1 MATTPESGISNRAR
15 GVRGLSL
22 LLSSIQVYGIAIFLS
37 FGVIATISAIL
48 GYPVFEVLETLVF
61 SSFRSFAGLKSTIK
75 VSIPLLFTTYA
86 FSIPFK
92 IKFFN
97 IGAWG
102 QMLLGGAMT
111 AVVGLLLADWN
122 LPSVVMIPLLVLTA
136 ILAGGVFA
144 LIAAYLK
151 ADYDINPIV
160 STIMLNYVALQCV
173 AFFCTARGFTD
184 PKGGHPQTMLLPSS
198 AALGFIS
205 GIPYS
210 LLLAVLAVLLVS
222 VLINRTRLGYEINA
236 IGYNPVAAQSYGI
249 DFRKTIMLTFFFG
262 GALAGLGGG
271 LEVLNIHNRLLVG
284 FADISGVNFG
294 PLGVLA
300 ALVVAGNP
308 MAVPVASF
316 FMSVLLV
323 GADRL
328 QRTMQVPVE
337 LVFLLQAVIVLSVLI
352 VQRWLGERTNRKG

>member
-1 MATTPESGISNRAR
+1 MAVTPKAEILSGSWGA
-15 GVRGLSL
+15 RGLSRIL
-22 LLSSIQVYGIAIFLS
+22 PGLQVYGLAISLS
-37 FGVIATISAIL
+37 FAVIAGISAVL
-48 GYPVFEVLETLVF
+48 GYPVWEVLKTLIF

-102 QMLLGGAMT
+102 QMMLGGAMA
-111 AVVGLLLADWN
+111 AVVGLLLSDWN
-122 LPSVVMIPLLVLTA
+122 LPAPVFIPLLILTA
-136 ILAGGVFA
+136 ILAGGFFA

-160 STIMLNYVALQCV
+160 STIMLNYVAFQAV
-173 AFFCTARGFTD
+173 ALICTARGFTD
-184 PKGGHPQTMLLPSS
+184 PKGGHPQTMLLPSD
-198 AALGFIS
+198 ATLGFVG
-205 GIPYS
+205 GIPHS
-210 LLLAVLAVLLVS
+210 LLLAALAVIFVS
-222 VLINRTRLGYEINA
+222 VLISRTRLGYEINA
-236 IGYNPVAAQSYGI
+236 IGYNPVAAQTYGI
-249 DFRKTIMLTFFFG
+249 DFRKTIMLTFFCG

-294 PLGVLA
+294 ALGVLA

-308 MAVPVASF
+308 LAVPVAAF
-316 FMSVLLV
+316 LMSALMV

-337 LVFLLQAVIVLSVLI
+337 LVFLLQAIIVLLI
-352 VQRWLGERTNRKG
+352 VITRAKLSAKR

>member
-1 MATTPESGISNRAR
+1 MAVTPKAEISPRPWGTT
-15 GVRGLSL
+15 GLSRFL
-22 LLSSIQVYGIAIFLS
+22 PGLQVYGLAISLS
-37 FGVIATISAIL
+37 FAVIAALSAVL
-48 GYPVFEVLETLVF
+48 GYPVVEVLKTLIF

-102 QMLLGGAMT
+102 QMMLGGAMT

-122 LPSVVMIPLLVLTA
+122 PPPVALIPLLVLTA
-136 ILAGGVFA
+136 ILAGGFFA

-160 STIMLNYVALQCV
+160 STIMLNYVAFQAV
-173 AFFCTARGFTD
+173 ALICTARGFTD
-184 PKGGHPQTMLLPSS
+184 PKGGHPQTMLLPSG
-198 AALGFIS
+198 AVLGFM
-205 GIPYS
+205 GGVPYS
-210 LLLAVLAVLLVS
+210 LLLAALAVVFVS

-236 IGYNPVAAQSYGI
+236 IGYNPAAAQAYGI
-249 DFRKTIMLTFFFG
+249 DFRKTIMLTFFCG

-294 PLGVLA
+294 ALGVLS

-308 MAVPVASF
+308 LAVPVASF
-316 FMSVLLV
+316 LMSVLLV

-337 LVFLLQAVIVLSVLI
+337 LVFLLQAIIVLLI
-352 VQRWLGERTNRKG
+352 VIIRAKLSAKR

>member
-1 MATTPESGISNRAR
+1 MAGTPKAEISA
-15 GVRGLSL
+15 GSWGAGGLSRVL
-22 LLSSIQVYGIAIFLS
+22 PGLQVYGIAISLS
-37 FGVIATISAIL
+37 FGVIAAISAVL
-48 GYPVFEVLETLVF
+48 GYPVLDVLKTLIT

-102 QMLLGGAMT
+102 QMMLGGAMT

-122 LPSVVMIPLLVLTA
+122 LPAVVLIPLLVLTA
-136 ILAGGVFA
+136 LLAGGA
-144 LIAAYLK
+144 LAWIAAYLK

-160 STIMLNYVALQCV
+160 STIMLNYVAFQGV
-173 AFFCTARGFTD
+173 ALICTARGFTD

-198 AALGFIS
+198 TALGFVG

-210 LLLAVLAVLLVS
+210 LLLAALAVVLVS

-249 DFRKTIMLTFFFG
+249 DFRRTLMLTFFCG

-294 PLGVLA
+294 ALGVLA

-308 MAVPVASF
+308 MAVPVAAF
-316 FMSVLLV
+316 LMSVLLV

-337 LVFLLQAVIVLSVLI
+337 LVFLLQAIIVLLI
-352 VQRWLGERTNRKG
+352 VITRAKLSAKR